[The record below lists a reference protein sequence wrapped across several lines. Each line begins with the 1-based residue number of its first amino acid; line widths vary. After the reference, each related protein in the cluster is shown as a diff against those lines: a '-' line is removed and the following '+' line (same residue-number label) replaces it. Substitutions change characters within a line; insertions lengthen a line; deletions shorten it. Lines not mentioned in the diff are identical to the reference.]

1 VRRVNP
7 RPIDFASYIGPGYF
21 LRLAA
26 LDRAMRHLHGKRFVE
41 LGPGRGDVA
50 AWLISRG
57 GRGSL
62 VDTSPASVG
71 YLRSRFKD
79 DTAVMVCEDVAALPG
94 DAAGGFE
101 LALAFEVLEHVPD
114 DLGLLKT
121 MHGLLAG
128 GGTLVISVPAF
139 RRRWGELDECVGH
152 LRRYEREDLERV
164 IDAAGFENPD
174 LYCYGFPVCTIFSLL
189 RRIYYRKA
197 LKKLGSDSMDD
208 RTGRSGVERPLN
220 VRSRMVV
227 KILYALML
235 PAIAVQALSLRGGLG
250 EGWIA
255 VARKNS
261 EEAGNA

>member
-1 VRRVNP
+1 VNP
-7 RPIDFASYIGPGYF
+7 RPVDFASYIGPGYF

-26 LDRAMRHLHGKRFVE
+26 LDRAMRHLHGAGFVE
-41 LGPGRGDVA
+41 LGPGRGDIA
-50 AWLISRG
+50 AWLVSRG

-71 YLRSRFKD
+71 YLRSRFRD
-79 DTAVMVCEDVAALPG
+79 DPSVVVCEDVAALPG

-114 DLGLLKT
+114 DLGLLRT
-121 MHGLLAG
+121 MRGLLAPG
-128 GGTLVISVPAF
+128 GMLVISVPAF

-152 LRRYEREDLERV
+152 LRRYEREDLKRIV
-164 IDAAGFENPD
+164 CAAGFEAPD
-174 LYCYGFPVCTIFSLL
+174 LYCYGFPVCTIFSLM

-197 LKKLGSDSMDD
+197 LAKLRVDSMDA

-227 KILYALML
+227 RILYALML
-235 PAIAVQALSLRGGLG
+235 PAIAVQALSLRGNLG

-255 VARKNS
+255 VARKKP